1 MKSFTDMLLFFLLVA
16 TTQNLILTTG
26 LGASSMIKLVRRPKQ
41 LFRFGSLLLV
51 FSVLPT
57 AWFFPIDRFLLPDT
71 WFARMIRPFILLV
84 LTGLLYLGCTAY
96 LSRSK
101 EQYRPLRS
109 VLPLAAFNNVVI
121 GVSLLINYQ
130 VSVSFFPAIGIA
142 AGGAVGFVLLSALT
156 AEAVERLD
164 NPDIPR
170 AFRGLPATLVYLG
183 LLALALM
190 GFKTKLNFI

>member
-1 MKSFTDMLLFFLLVA
+1 MKSFTDMLLFFLFVA
-16 TTQNLILTTG
+16 TTQNLVLTTG
-26 LGASSMIKLVRRPKQ
+26 FGASSMIKLVRRPGQ
-41 LFRFGSLLLV
+41 LFRFGVLLLL
-51 FSVLPT
+51 FSVLTT
-57 AWFFPIDRFLLPDT
+57 ALFFPIDALLPDT
-71 WFARMIRPFILLV
+71 WFARMVRPLILLL
-84 LTGLLYLGCTAY
+84 LTGLLYLGCTAF
-96 LSRSK
+96 LSRSA
-101 EQYRPLRS
+101 EQYRPFRS
-109 VLPLAAFNNVVI
+109 ILPLAAFNNVVI

-142 AGGAVGFVLLSALT
+142 ARGAVGFVLLSALT

-190 GFKTKLNFI
+190 GFKANLNLI

>member
-16 TTQNLILTTG
+16 TTQNLVLTTG
-26 LGASSMIKLVRRPKQ
+26 FGSSSMIKLVRRPKQ
-41 LFRFGSLLLV
+41 LFRFGVLLLF
-51 FSVLPT
+51 FSVVTT
-57 AWFFPIDRFLLPDT
+57 ALFFPIDRLLLPDT

-96 LSRSK
+96 LSRSA
-101 EQYRPLRS
+101 EQYRPLRYI
-109 VLPLAAFNNVVI
+109 LPLAAFNNVVI

-190 GFKTKLNFI
+190 GFKTKLNLI

>member
-1 MKSFTDMLLFFLLVA
+1 MKSFVDMLLFFLLVA
-16 TTQNLILTTG
+16 TSQNLVLTTG
-26 LGASSMIKLVRRPKQ
+26 FGASSMIKLVRRPKQ
-41 LFRFGSLLLV
+41 LFRFGLLLLL
-51 FSVLPT
+51 FSVVTT
-57 AWFFPIDRFLLPDT
+57 ALFFPIDRLLLPDT

-101 EQYRPLRS
+101 EYYRPLRS
-109 VLPLAAFNNVVI
+109 ILPLAAFNNVVI

-130 VSVSFFPAIGIA
+130 VSVSFFPAVGIA

-190 GFKTKLNFI
+190 GFKANLNLI

>member
-16 TTQNLILTTG
+16 TTQNLVLTTG
-26 LGASSMIKLVRRPKQ
+26 FGASSMIKIIRRPKQ
-41 LFRFGSLLLV
+41 LFRFGALLLF
-51 FSVLPT
+51 FSVLTT
-57 AWFFPIDRFLLPDT
+57 ALFFPIDTLLPDT
-71 WFARMIRPFILLV
+71 WFARMVRPFILLV
-84 LTGLLYLGCTAY
+84 LTGLLYLGCTAC
-96 LSRSK
+96 LSRSA

-109 VLPLAAFNNVVI
+109 ILPLAAFNNVVI

-190 GFKTKLNFI
+190 GFKAKLNLI

>member
-1 MKSFTDMLLFFLLVA
+1 MKSFTEMLLFFLFVA
-16 TTQNLILTTG
+16 TTQNLVLTTG
-26 LGASSMIKLVRRPKQ
+26 FGASSMIKLVRRPGQ
-41 LFRFGSLLLV
+41 LFRFGMLLLL
-51 FSVLPT
+51 FSVLTT
-57 AWFFPIDRFLLPDT
+57 ALFFPIDALLPDT
-71 WFARMIRPFILLV
+71 WFARMVRPIILLL
-84 LTGLLYLGCTAY
+84 LTGLLYLGCTAF
-96 LSRSK
+96 LSRSA
-101 EQYRPLRS
+101 EQYRPFRS
-109 VLPLAAFNNVVI
+109 ILPLAAFNNVVI

-130 VSVSFFPAIGIA
+130 VSVSFFPAVGIA

-190 GFKTKLNFI
+190 GFKANLNLI

>member
-1 MKSFTDMLLFFLLVA
+1 MKSFTDMLLFFLFVA
-16 TTQNLILTTG
+16 TTQNLVLTTG
-26 LGASSMIKLVRRPKQ
+26 FGASSMIKLVRRPGQ
-41 LFRFGSLLLV
+41 LFRFGVLLLL
-51 FSVLPT
+51 FSVLTT
-57 AWFFPIDRFLLPDT
+57 ALFFPIDALLPDT
-71 WFARMIRPFILLV
+71 WFARMVRPLILLL
-84 LTGLLYLGCTAY
+84 LTGLLYLGCTAF
-96 LSRSK
+96 LSRSA
-101 EQYRPLRS
+101 EQYRPFRS
-109 VLPLAAFNNVVI
+109 ILPLAAFNNVVI

-190 GFKTKLNFI
+190 GFKANLNLI

>member
-1 MKSFTDMLLFFLLVA
+1 MKSFTDMLLFFLFVA
-16 TTQNLILTTG
+16 TTQNLVLTTG
-26 LGASSMIKLVRRPKQ
+26 FGASSMIKLVRRPGQ
-41 LFRFGSLLLV
+41 LFRFGVLLLL
-51 FSVLPT
+51 FSVLTT
-57 AWFFPIDRFLLPDT
+57 ALFFPIDALLPDT
-71 WFARMIRPFILLV
+71 WFARMVRPLILLL
-84 LTGLLYLGCTAY
+84 LTGLLYLGCTAF
-96 LSRSK
+96 LSRSA
-101 EQYRPLRS
+101 EQYRPFRS
-109 VLPLAAFNNVVI
+109 ILPLAAFNNVVI

-130 VSVSFFPAIGIA
+130 VSVSFFPAVGIA

-190 GFKTKLNFI
+190 GFKANLNLI

>member
-1 MKSFTDMLLFFLLVA
+1 MKSFTDMFLFFLFVA
-16 TTQNLILTTG
+16 TTQNLVLTTG
-26 LGASSMIKLVRRPKQ
+26 FGASSMIKLVRRPGQ
-41 LFRFGSLLLV
+41 LFRFGMLLLL
-51 FSVLPT
+51 FSVLTT
-57 AWFFPIDRFLLPDT
+57 ALFFPIDALLPDT
-71 WFARMIRPFILLV
+71 WFARMVRPLILLL
-84 LTGLLYLGCTAY
+84 LTGLLYLGCTAF
-96 LSRSK
+96 LSRSAK
-101 EQYRPLRS
+101 QYRPFRS
-109 VLPLAAFNNVVI
+109 ILPLAAFNNVVI

-130 VSVSFFPAIGIA
+130 VSVSFFPAVGIA

-190 GFKTKLNFI
+190 GFKANLNLI